1 MEVLFVGSECAPFV
15 KTGGLADVISAVP
28 KALAGQG
35 VRIRVLLP
43 AYPALSDLAA
53 KGREVTRYDS
63 LMGGPA
69 RVVEVKAEGL
79 DLLLLEAK
87 HLFDR
92 PGNIYLGPDGKDW
105 GDNAIR
111 FGALCIAGADIAE
124 KGAGKWTPDI
134 VHVHDWQAGLIPLY
148 LRQRGCNVP
157 CVVSIHNV
165 AFQGLFDAGLLE
177 KLGISP
183 SYFTPDGIEYY
194 GRISF
199 LKAALIFSEKVST
212 VSPTYARELMSSE
225 FGMGLEGVLQ
235 ARRTDLSGILNG
247 IDLEVWNPDTDPA
260 LPAGYN
266 VRSLKKKVLAREELA
281 RRFGIDAPKDAP
293 LFCVVSR
300 LTSQKGLDLL
310 VDVLPDLTGRGAA
323 LALLGAGDKQLEDS
337 FLAATRRY
345 PGQVGT
351 VIGYDEALSHLMQ
364 GGADAILIPSRFEPC
379 GLTQLYGLR
388 YGTIPVVSRTG
399 GLADTVIDA
408 NEAALAADCATGL
421 QFSPV
426 TAEALAD
433 AIHRACDLYSQPQVW
448 SAMVRRAMKHPVG
461 WESSAKSYAALYEE
475 LAVKSGKA

>member
-1 MEVLFVGSECAPFV
+1 V
-15 KTGGLADVISAVP
+15 
-28 KALAGQG
+28 
-35 VRIRVLLP
+35 
-43 AYPALSDLAA
+43 
-53 KGREVTRYDS
+53 
-63 LMGGPA
+63 
-69 RVVEVKAEGL
+69 
-79 DLLLLEAK
+79 
-87 HLFDR
+87 
-92 PGNIYLGPDGKDW
+92 
-105 GDNAIR
+105 
-111 FGALCIAGADIAE
+111 AGADIAE
-124 KGAGKWTPDI
+124 KGAGKWKPDI

-157 CVVSIHNV
+157 AVVSIHNV

-177 KLGISP
+177 KLGISQ

-235 ARRTDLSGILNG
+235 ARRADLSGILNG
-247 IDLEVWNPDTDPA
+247 IDLDVWNPETDPA
-260 LPAGYN
+260 LPAGYSA
-266 VRSLKKKVLAREELA
+266 RTLKKKSLAREELA
-281 RRFGIDAPKDAP
+281 RRFGLDAPKDAP

-310 VDVLPDLTGRGAA
+310 AETLPVLTGRGAA

-345 PGQVGT
+345 PGQVGA

-408 NEAALAADCATGL
+408 NEAAFAADCATGL

-426 TAEALAD
+426 TAEALAN

-461 WESSAKSYAALYEE
+461 WESSAKSYAALYAE
-475 LAVKSGKA
+475 LAMMSGKA

>member
-15 KTGGLADVISAVP
+15 KTGGLADVIGVVP
-28 KALAGQG
+28 KALTGRG

-43 AYPALSDLAA
+43 AYQTLADLAA
-53 KGREVTRYDS
+53 NGREVTRYDS
-63 LMGGPA
+63 LMGGSA
-69 RVVEVKAEGL
+69 RVVEVKANGL
-79 DLLLLEAK
+79 DLLLLEAR

-92 PGNIYLGPDGKDW
+92 PGNIYLGPDGNDW

-111 FGALCIAGADIAE
+111 FGALCQVGADLAE
-124 KGAGKWTPDI
+124 KGAGKWKPDI
-134 VHVHDWQAGLIPLY
+134 VHVHDWQAGLVPLY

-177 KLGISP
+177 KLGISK
-183 SYFTPDGIEYY
+183 SYFTSEGIEYY

-199 LKAALIFSEKVST
+199 LKAALVCCEKIAT
-212 VSPTYARELMSSE
+212 VSPTYARELMSPE

-235 ARRTDLSGILNG
+235 ARRADLSGILNG
-247 IDLEVWNPDTDPA
+247 IDLDVWNPETDPM

-266 VRSLKKKVLAREELA
+266 ARSLKKKGLARAELA
-281 RRFGIDAPKDAP
+281 ERFGLEPPRDAP
-293 LFCVVSR
+293 LFCVISR

-310 VDVLPDLTGRGAA
+310 VQTLPALTGRGAA
-323 LALLGAGDKQLEDS
+323 LALLGTGEKQLEDS

-345 PGQVGT
+345 PRQVGA

-408 NEAALAADCATGL
+408 NEAALIANCATGL

-426 TAEALAD
+426 TAFALEN
-433 AIHRACDLYSQPQVW
+433 AIHRTCDLFAQPQIW
-448 SAMVRRAMKHPVG
+448 SAMIRRAMKHPVG
-461 WESSAKSYAALYEE
+461 WENSAKSYAALYAE
-475 LAVKSGKA
+475 LTMMSGKA

>member
-43 AYPALSDLAA
+43 AYRTLADLAA
-53 KGREVTRYDS
+53 KGKEVASYDS

-69 RVVEVKAEGL
+69 RVVQVKAEGL
-79 DLLLLEAK
+79 DLLLLEAS

-92 PGNIYLGPDGKDW
+92 PGNIYLGPDGQDW

-111 FGALCIAGADIAE
+111 FGALCQVAADLAE
-124 KGAGKWTPDI
+124 KGLGKWKPDI
-134 VHVHDWQAGLIPLY
+134 VHVHDWQAGLTPLY
-148 LRQRGCNVP
+148 LHQRGCNVP

-165 AFQGLFDAGLLE
+165 AFQGVFDAGLLE
-177 KLGISP
+177 KLGISEH
-183 SYFTPDGIEYY
+183 YFTPEGIEYY

-199 LKAALIFSEKVST
+199 LKAALVYSEKITT
-212 VSPTYARELMSSE
+212 VSPTYARELMDPNY
-225 FGMGLEGVLQ
+225 GMGLEGVLQ
-235 ARRTDLSGILNG
+235 ARREDLSGILNG
-247 IDLEVWNPDTDPA
+247 IDLDIWNPETDPE
-260 LPAGYN
+260 LPAGYS
-266 VRSLKKKVLAREELA
+266 VRTLKKKSLSRAELA
-281 RRFGIDAPKDAP
+281 RRFDLEPPKEAP

-300 LTSQKGLDLL
+300 LTLQKGLDLL
-310 VDVLPDLTGRGAA
+310 LEALPALTSRGAA

-337 FLAATRRY
+337 FLAASRRY
-345 PGQVGT
+345 PGQVGA
-351 VIGYDEALSHLMQ
+351 VIGYDEALAHLMQ

-408 NEAALAADCATGL
+408 NEAALTANCATGL

-426 TAEALAD
+426 TAAALEN
-433 AIHRACDLYSQPQVW
+433 AIHRTCDLFRQPQVW
-448 SAMVRRAMKHPVG
+448 SGMIRRAMKHPVG
-461 WESSAKSYAALYEE
+461 WESSAQSYAALYAG
-475 LAVKSGKA
+475 LAQQSGKA